1 MRTFIENQQ
10 FYYIN
15 DSLNIPDQVNK
26 DELYFQMVTED
37 IDRLS
42 VTSNQS
48 VDFLLTSIDRM
59 DEDLERWHKAY
70 IEKISLIKSG
80 SDFIQGLNLS
90 MEDAGR
96 YSILE
101 IDTSVNN
108 SLVFSIEE
116 NAYTMPPYDERNARW
131 AN

>member
-15 DSLNIPDQVNK
+15 DSLNIPDQLNK
-26 DELYFQMVTED
+26 DELYFEMVTRD
-37 IDRLS
+37 IERMS
-42 VTSNQS
+42 ETANQS
-48 VDFLLTSIDRM
+48 VDFLMSSIDRM
-59 DEDLERWHKAY
+59 DSDLDRWHSAY
-70 IEKISLIKSG
+70 VEKISLIQNG
-80 SDFIQGLNLS
+80 ADFIQGLNLS

-101 IDTSVNN
+101 IDTSANN

-116 NAYTMPPYDERNARW
+116 NAYTMPPYDERYAR
-131 AN
+131 